1 MNTEYLNVRSL
12 ARMLDVAEQSV
23 YKWAKDGTIPSVKVG
38 RSLRFSRQAIE
49 KWLQNGGAIDDNE
62 NWKSLQLFSSIRYIG
77 GHNSKTFWTIIFPLY
92 WEDST
97 RKPYLLYKDSIR
109 QLVLR
114 GDV

>member
-49 KWLQNGGAIDDNE
+49 KWLEG
-62 NWKSLQLFSSIRYIG
+62 
-77 GHNSKTFWTIIFPLY
+77 
-92 WEDST
+92 
-97 RKPYLLYKDSIR
+97 
-109 QLVLR
+109 
-114 GDV
+114 GDVSDNQD